1 MMTPAQRLRRLVLA
15 GVVGALAL
23 SALAIPAAAK
33 PTLEELERRAEAA
46 AARATRLDSEGDQLA
61 GRVAQLDELR
71 ATAEAKVDALQDDLA
86 ELDSRIERKR
96 RELTAAQK
104 RMAIITAELQ
114 EILGELTAR
123 TDVFVERA
131 IAAYKAGPTAYVEGV
146 LSSETFND
154 LVDRYEYYSAALDS
168 DSALI
173 DEISALRAGVES
185 RRAEAEERE
194 EQISQAKL
202 ALQQDRAEVQLK
214 QDQRKAVLAERQAI
228 VDEKAGLLAHVR
240 GKQRRQQAI
249 AAQFRRDA
257 AEKRAI
263 IAAAGSTS
271 SGAFPTGGG
280 QLLWPAAGPVTSGFG
295 YRTHPIFGDTRFH
308 AGIDIGAPY
317 GAPVIASDRGD
328 VIFAGVMS
336 GYGNAIVIDHG
347 NGLATTY
354 NHLSSFLVSSGQSVP
369 RGSQIGAVGCSG
381 YCTGPHLHFEVRV
394 NGNPVDPMPYL
405 Q

>member
-1 MMTPAQRLRRLVLA
+1 MMTPAQRLRRLALA
-15 GVVGALAL
+15 SVVGALAL